1 MLLTTGKS
9 IRRMTLAGTVIFG
22 LLAGVTFAEE
32 PVADP
37 DPARFEEFI
46 QNFVAHDTKN
56 SFPENAIL
64 FVGSSSVRFWATA
77 EAFPDKQIIN
87 RGFGGSHMSDLIH
100 YYETVV
106 KPYKPSKVFI
116 YEGDNDIGSGKSAER
131 VVADFETFFKRA
143 QADLPDTQFL
153 VLAIKPSKLR
163 WEKWAAMEQANE
175 MIREYTN
182 RDADLVYV
190 DVASPLLGDDGKPK
204 DVFVEDG
211 LHLNKAGYELWRD
224 TVAPYLE

>member
-1 MLLTTGKS
+1 MLLTIGKS
-9 IRRMTLAGTVIFG
+9 ILRMTLAGMLIVG
-22 LLAGVTFAEE
+22 LLAGASFADE

-46 QNFVAHDTKN
+46 QNFVAHDAKN

-64 FVGSSSVRFWATA
+64 FVGSSSVRFWTTA
-77 EAFPDKQIIN
+77 EAFPGQQIIN
-87 RGFGGSHMSDLIH
+87 RGFGGSHMSDLIY
-100 YYETVV
+100 YYETIV

-116 YEGDNDIGSGKSAER
+116 YEGDNDIGSGKSAEQ
-131 VVADFETFFKRA
+131 VLADFETFFRLA
-143 QADLPDTQFL
+143 QADFPSTQFL

-163 WEKWAAMEQANE
+163 WDSWPMMEQANE
-175 MIREYTN
+175 LIREYTIG
-182 RDADLVYV
+182 DANLVYV
-190 DVASPLLGDDGKPK
+190 DVASPLLGDDGQPK